1 MTPDV
6 ILTVSIPVAVAA
18 VLGLVLFG
26 GRLRPETR
34 RQIERAMAGV
44 FYPLITVFWLWRAY
58 DFAIEGREFNAAM
71 MAVVAALFGWMG
83 VQAVRTGRL
92 APVSGAG
99 R

>member
-6 ILTVSIPVAVAA
+6 FITVTIPVAVAA

-34 RQIERAMAGV
+34 RLVERAMAGV

-58 DFAIEGREFNAAM
+58 DFAIEGREFSAAM
-71 MAVVAALFGWMG
+71 MVVVAAVFGWMG
-83 VQAVRTGRL
+83 VKAVRTGRL
-92 APVSGAG
+92 APMASPTP
-99 R
+99 

>member
-1 MTPDV
+1 MTSDV
-6 ILTVSIPVAVAA
+6 LLTVTLPVAVAA

-26 GRLRPETR
+26 GRLKPESR
-34 RQIERAMAGV
+34 RHVERAMAGV

-71 MAVVAALFGWMG
+71 MVTVAAVFGWMG
-83 VQAVRTGRL
+83 VKAIRTGRL
-92 APVSGAG
+92 APPTSAA